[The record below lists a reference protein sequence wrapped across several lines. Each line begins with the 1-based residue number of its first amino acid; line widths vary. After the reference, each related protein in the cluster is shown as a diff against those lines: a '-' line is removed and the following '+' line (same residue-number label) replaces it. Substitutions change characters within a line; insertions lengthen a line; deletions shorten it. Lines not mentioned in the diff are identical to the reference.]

1 MKGLLLSETIAD
13 TDSGTPSVVS
23 RDTVGSL
30 VLRYVRERH
39 QLGQFADTTA
49 SEVRMTLWRF
59 AAFIGPDQPPER
71 ITTRRIE
78 RWLLDQ
84 KVAPATLRAC
94 YSRLHMFVRWL
105 VAHHQLRHDPMDR
118 ILPPRQ
124 PRYVPRGLP
133 ASEIDRLV
141 DSISDPRDLLI
152 VMLMVREGLRCV
164 EVSNLQVGD
173 VDRDNRVMIVNGK
186 GGHQRRLPI
195 SDQTWEALE
204 AYARVTRATAG
215 PLVRSTSNPH
225 LGINA
230 KTISRRIGRIM
241 RAAGVNGSAHSLRHS
256 FARGMVDRGADI
268 RAVKD
273 ALGHRSLSTT
283 SMYIGSTP
291 PEMLRAAMTAP
302 LYGGRKPQ
310 ALGRSPTV
318 PPERSLRGAG
328 GRGTHLPQAPGPAE
342 GLAIR
347 NLALSVADFDP

>member
-1 MKGLLLSETIAD
+1 MKGLLLTEAD
-13 TDSGTPSVVS
+13 EATDSGKSPDMPGD
-23 RDTVGSL
+23 RVGSL
-30 VLRYVRERH
+30 VLQYVRERR

-59 AAFIGPDQPPER
+59 ATFIGPDQPASR

-84 KVAPATLRAC
+84 KVAPSSLRAR

-105 VAHHQLRHDPMDR
+105 VSRGYLRHDPMDR
-118 ILPPRQ
+118 IPPPRQ

-133 ASEIDRLV
+133 AGEIDRLV
-141 DSISDPRDLLI
+141 DSISDPRTLLI
-152 VMLMVREGLRCV
+152 VLLMVREGLRCV
-164 EVSNLQVGD
+164 EVANLQVGD

-204 AYARVTRATAG
+204 AYARVTRVTAG
-215 PLVRSTSNPH
+215 PLIRSTSNPH
-225 LGINA
+225 LGVNA
-230 KTISRRIGRIM
+230 KSISRLIGRVM

-283 SMYIGSTP
+283 SVYIGSTP
-291 PEMLRAAMTAP
+291 PDLLRAAMTAP
-302 LYGGRKPQ
+302 AYGRRPPRPV
-310 ALGRSPTV
+310 GRSPTV
-318 PPERSLRGAG
+318 RSVRSLRGAG
-328 GRGTHLPQAPGPAE
+328 GPG
-342 GLAIR
+342 
-347 NLALSVADFDP
+347 ALSPEAPDSTERDGQPPTS